1 MKSMRFAVLIL
12 SIAAITPVFAG
23 SPKFKEWEKSP
34 QAYFMTQAERQE
46 WNAVKTPEEAQQ
58 FVDKFLARR
67 GPNFA
72 AEVADRAA
80 KADKYMTLGK
90 LPGSQ
95 TLRGKTVIL
104 LGPPSDMG
112 LADVIDNSSVHRDN
126 PETAGAYSGGGGA
139 SSGRDTSPGGS
150 VDANEGGRT
159 SGFSNV
165 IRNYHLVYAS
175 TPAGPIDVTISVDPN
190 TGKDRPRGRDDAKRL
205 DSAFEA
211 AAQASIKSK

>member
-1 MKSMRFAVLIL
+1 MRLAVLVL
-12 SIAAITPVFAG
+12 SIATITPVFASG
-23 SPKFKEWEKSP
+23 PKFKEWEKSP
-34 QAYFMTQAERQE
+34 QAYFMTQVERQE

-58 FVDKFLARR
+58 FIDKFVARR

-95 TLRGKTVIL
+95 TLRGKTIVL
-104 LGPPSDMG
+104 LGPPSNME
-112 LADVIDNSSVHRDN
+112 LNDVTDSSSIHRDN

-139 SSGRDTSPGGS
+139 STDRSAGGN
-150 VDANEGGRT
+150 VDSNEGGRT
-159 SGFSNV
+159 MGFSNI
-165 IRNYHLVYAS
+165 IRNYHLTYAS
-175 TPAGPIDVTISVDPN
+175 TPAGPIDVTISADPN
-190 TGKDRPRGRDDAKRL
+190 TGKDRPRGRDDSKRL
-205 DSAFEA
+205 DAAFEA